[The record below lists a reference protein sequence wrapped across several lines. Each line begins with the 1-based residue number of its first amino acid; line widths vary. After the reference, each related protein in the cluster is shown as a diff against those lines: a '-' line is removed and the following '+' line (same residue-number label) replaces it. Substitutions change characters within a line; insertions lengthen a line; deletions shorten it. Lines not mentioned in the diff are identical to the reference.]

1 MNRENILTLKCETVK
16 ENLHTK
22 QTACTG
28 RRALC

>member
-1 MNRENILTLKCETVK
+1 MNRDNILALKCETVK

-28 RRALC
+28 GRESC